1 MLFPENYISLNKP
14 TKPMEI
20 QIIQSKIHLL
30 RGQRVMLDYDLAE
43 LYQVETRALKQAVRR
58 NADRFPPDFLFQLTE
73 EEQNQLVSQ
82 NVIPSKKYFGGAT
95 PFAFTEQGV
104 AMLSSILRS
113 KKAIATNIA
122 IMRAFVALRQ
132 MAHSIEQLADKIL
145 ELEARWGKEIADI
158 HEVLTW
164 LGAENQARA
173 NDIAQITQEA
183 NPWENRRQIGFQR
196 ED

>member
-43 LYQVETRALKQAVRR
+43 LFDVSTKILKQAVRR
-58 NADRFPPDFLFQLTE
+58 NINRFPDDFMFELTAE
-73 EEQNQLVSQ
+73 EMILLRSQ
-82 NVIPSKKYFGGAT
+82 IVTSKRGGT
-95 PFAFTEQGV
+95 RYSPFAFTEHGV
-104 AMLSSILRS
+104 TMLASILHSDR
-113 KKAIATNIA
+113 AIQVNIQVV
-122 IMRAFVALRQ
+122 RAFVALRQ